1 MRYIGNKTKLLPFLR
16 STIARLGIAPGVA
29 HDAFAGTAA
38 VGRALKSAGWV
49 VHSSDLMTYS
59 YVMQR
64 AYVVASRIDS
74 FDELAK
80 ADPRVRVLFAERGL
94 ATRHRSIVGAER
106 GISLDATDIGLDS
119 IDVVARRLT
128 AVADHLAT
136 GVAPS
141 GGFFANNFSPA
152 GGRMYFTDQN
162 ARRIDAART
171 TLHDWRQRGVLADDT
186 FYILLAAVIEGADRI
201 ANTAG
206 VYAAY
211 IKQWQPNA
219 LRPLTVVAEPPI
231 RTHAR
236 CIAHQADAAHVA
248 ETLGSIDLL
257 YVDPPYN
264 TRQYAG
270 YYHVPELIARGW
282 FEDEVKLRGK
292 TGLIADAE
300 QRSAWCS
307 RRDAPNALRSLL
319 AATGARHVLVSYNS
333 EGVIGDKDLRAILAD
348 AAIDGRVKRFTRR
361 YKRYRADSDRE
372 GRRYKGDEV
381 RELLYYARLRQGAE
395 REE

>member
-1 MRYIGNKTKLLPFLR
+1 MRYIGNKTKLLPFLT
-16 STIARLGIAPGVA
+16 SAIARLRIEPGVA

-38 VGRALKSAGWV
+38 VGRALKGIGWR

-64 AYVVASRIDS
+64 AYVVASRVDR
-74 FDELAK
+74 FEALAK
-80 ADPRVRVLFAERGL
+80 ADPMIRDLFAVRGNDGGR
-94 ATRHRSIVGAER
+94 AINTARSAVG
-106 GISLDATDIGLDS
+106 DAPAIAAPRLS
-119 IDVVARRLT
+119 IIA
-128 AVADHLAT
+128 AHLSG
-136 GVAPS
+136 GVEPND
-141 GGFFANNFSPA
+141 GFFARNFAPA
-152 GGRMYFTDQN
+152 GGRMYFTDDN

-171 TLHDWRQRGVLADDT
+171 MLHTWRTNGLVADDA
-186 FYILLAAVIEGADRI
+186 FYLLLAAILEGADRV

-211 IKQWQPNA
+211 IKSWQPNA
-219 LRPLTVVAEPPI
+219 LRPFAMVAEAPI
-231 RTHAR
+231 PSRAR
-236 CIAHQADAAHVA
+236 CFAHQADAVHVA
-248 ETLGSIDLL
+248 EKLGPIDLL

-282 FEDEVKLRGK
+282 FDDAVELRGK
-292 TGLIADAE
+292 TGLIGDDA

-307 RRDAPNALRSLL
+307 RRDAPDALRKLL
-319 AATGARHVLVSYNS
+319 SATGARHVLVSYNS
-333 EGVIGDKDLRAILAD
+333 EGVIADKELRAILSE
-348 AAIDGRVKRFTRR
+348 AARDGKVRRFTRR

-381 RELLYYARLRQGAE
+381 RELLYYSRLR
-395 REE
+395 

>member
-16 STIARLGIAPGVA
+16 SAIARLGIPPGVA

-38 VGRALKSAGWV
+38 VGRALKAAGWC

-64 AYVVASRIDS
+64 AYVVASRVEQ
-74 FDELAK
+74 FDQLAK
-80 ADPRVRVLFAERGL
+80 TDPDVRALFAERGL
-94 ATRHRSIVGAER
+94 SPARRSIAGA
-106 GISLDATDIGLDS
+106 GGGDALSPTDVS
-119 IDVVARRLT
+119 VARMRAVGDYLT
-128 AVADHLAT
+128 TGLA
-136 GVAPS
+136 PIE
-141 GGFFANNFSPA
+141 GFFARNFGPA
-152 GGRMYFTDQN
+152 GGRMYFTDEN

-171 TLHDWRQRGVLADDT
+171 ALHEWRQRGLLADDT
-186 FYILLAAVIEGADRI
+186 FYILLAAVIEGADRV

-206 VYAAY
+206 VYAAF

-219 LRPLTVVAEPPI
+219 LRPLTIVAETPI
-231 RTHAR
+231 PSRDR
-236 CIAHQADAAHVA
+236 CIAHQADAAQVA
-248 ETLGSIDLL
+248 ETLGEIDLL

-282 FEDEVKLRGK
+282 FDDQVDLRGK
-292 TGLIADAE
+292 TGLIADEE

-307 RRDAPNALRSLL
+307 RRDAPSALRSLL
-319 AATGARHVLVSYNS
+319 AASGACHVLVSYNS
-333 EGVIGDKDLRAILAD
+333 EGVIGDKDLRAILAG
-348 AAIDGRVKRFTRR
+348 AAIDGRVRRFTRR

-381 RELLYYARLRQGAE
+381 RELLYYARLR
-395 REE
+395 

>member
-16 STIARLGIAPGVA
+16 SAIARLGIAPGVA

-38 VGRALKSAGWV
+38 VGRALKAAGWC

-64 AYVVASRIDS
+64 AYVVASRVEQ
-74 FDELAK
+74 FDQLAK
-80 ADPRVRVLFAERGL
+80 ADPDVRALFAERGL
-94 ATRHRSIVGAER
+94 SAARQSIAGNGGGGAL
-106 GISLDATDIGLDS
+106 SPM
-119 IDVVARRLT
+119 DVSVARMRAVSEYLT
-128 AVADHLAT
+128 TGLA
-136 GVAPS
+136 PID
-141 GGFFANNFSPA
+141 GFFARNFAPA
-152 GGRMYFTDQN
+152 GGRMYFTDEN

-171 TLHDWRQRGVLADDT
+171 ALHEWRQRGLLADDT

-206 VYAAY
+206 VYAAF

-219 LRPLTVVAEPPI
+219 LRPLTIVAENPI
-231 RTHAR
+231 PSPAR
-236 CIAHQADAAHVA
+236 CIAHQADAAQVA
-248 ETLGSIDLL
+248 EALGEIDLL

-282 FEDEVKLRGK
+282 FDDQVELRGK
-292 TGLIADAE
+292 TGLIADEE

-307 RRDAPNALRSLL
+307 RRDAPNALRGLL
-319 AATGARHVLVSYNS
+319 AASGARHVLVSYNS

-348 AAIDGRVKRFTRR
+348 AAIDARVRRFTCR

-381 RELLYYARLRQGAE
+381 RELLYYARLR
-395 REE
+395 

>member
-1 MRYIGNKTKLLPFLR
+1 MRYIGNKTRLLPFLR
-16 STIARLGIAPGVA
+16 SAIARLGIAPGVV

-38 VGRALKSAGWV
+38 VGRALKAAGWRV
-49 VHSSDLMTYS
+49 LSSDLMTYS

-64 AYVVASRIDS
+64 AYVVASRVDR
-74 FDELAK
+74 FDTLAK
-80 ADPRVRVLFAERGL
+80 ADPSVRMLFAERRLTL
-94 ATRHRSIVGAER
+94 AHRSAVGVA
-106 GISLDATDIGLDS
+106 GSLVPEPG
-119 IDVVARRLT
+119 DVSASRLR

-136 GVAPS
+136 GLAPVE
-141 GGFFANNFSPA
+141 GFFARSYGPA
-152 GGRMYFTDQN
+152 GGRMYFTDEN

-171 TLHDWRQRGVLADDT
+171 TLQEWRQRGLLADDT
-186 FYILLAAVIEGADRI
+186 FYVLLAAVIEGADRV

-219 LRPLTVVAEPPI
+219 LRPLGVVAETPI
-231 RTHAR
+231 SSRLR
-236 CIAHQADAAHVA
+236 CVAHQADAAKVA
-248 ETLGSIDLL
+248 EAVGPIDLL

-282 FEDEVKLRGK
+282 FDDDVELRGK
-292 TGLIADAE
+292 TGLIGDRE

-307 RRDAPNALRSLL
+307 RREAPSALRELL

-333 EGVIGDKDLRAILAD
+333 EGVIPDKEMRSALAD
-348 AAIDGRVKRFTRR
+348 AAIDGRVRRFTRR

-381 RELLYYARLRQGAE
+381 RELLYYARLR
-395 REE
+395 

>member
-16 STIARLGIAPGVA
+16 SAIARLGIAPGVV

-38 VGRALKSAGWV
+38 VGRALKAAGWR

-64 AYVVASRIDS
+64 AYVVASRVER
-74 FDELAK
+74 FEALAK
-80 ADPRVRVLFAERGL
+80 ADPHVRMLFAERGL
-94 ATRHRSIVGAER
+94 GLARRSIVGAGVGFAVDPGDLPR
-106 GISLDATDIGLDS
+106 SRTQAIS
-119 IDVVARRLT
+119 
-128 AVADHLAT
+128 DHLAK
-136 GVAPS
+136 GLAPID
-141 GGFFANNFSPA
+141 GFFARNFGPA
-152 GGRMYFTDQN
+152 GGRMYFTDEN

-171 TLHDWRQRGVLADDT
+171 TLHEWRQRGLLADDT
-186 FYILLAAVIEGADRI
+186 FYVLLAALIEGADRV

-219 LRPLTVVAEPPI
+219 LRPLGVVAEPPI
-231 RTHAR
+231 PSRVR
-236 CIAHQADAAHVA
+236 CVAHLADAAHVA
-248 ETLGSIDLL
+248 EALGPVDLL

-282 FEDEVKLRGK
+282 FDDAVMLRGK
-292 TGLIADAE
+292 TGLIADEE

-307 RRDAPNALRSLL
+307 RRDAPTALRELL
-319 AATGARHVLVSYNS
+319 TATGARHVLVSYNS
-333 EGVIGDKDLRAILAD
+333 EGVIPDKEMRAALSD
-348 AAIDGRVKRFTRR
+348 AAIDGRVRRFTRL

-381 RELLYYARLRQGAE
+381 RELLYYARLR
-395 REE
+395 

>member
-16 STIARLGIAPGVA
+16 SAIARLGIAPGVA

-38 VGRALKSAGWV
+38 VGRALKADGWT

-64 AYVVASRIDS
+64 AYVVASRVED
-74 FDELAK
+74 FDALAK
-80 ADPRVRVLFAERGL
+80 ADPEVRRLFA
-94 ATRHRSIVGAER
+94 RSHEADAIAAPGARNGARPAPAER
-106 GISLDATDIGLDS
+106 HVTRMSAI
-119 IDVVARRLT
+119 
-128 AVADHLAT
+128 ADHLSS
-136 GVAPS
+136 GVPPVD
-141 GGFFANNFSPA
+141 GFFARHFAAS
-152 GGRMYFTDQN
+152 GGRMYFTDEN

-171 TLHDWRQRGVLADDT
+171 VLHEWRSAGLIDDDP
-186 FYILLAAVIEGADRI
+186 YYVLLAGIIEGADRV

-219 LRPLTVVAEPPI
+219 LRPFSISAESPVQSPSP
-231 RTHAR
+231 
-236 CIAHQADAAHVA
+236 CVAHQADALHVA
-248 ETLGSIDLL
+248 EALGPIELL

-282 FEDEVKLRGK
+282 FEKPVELRGK
-292 TGLIADAE
+292 TGLIADGE
-300 QRSAWCS
+300 QRSDWCS
-307 RRDAPNALRSLL
+307 RRRAPAALRALL

-333 EGVIGDKDLRAILAD
+333 EGVIADAELRLILKE
-348 AAIDGRVKRFTRR
+348 AAIDGRVRRFTRR

-372 GRRYKGDEV
+372 GRRYKADEV
-381 RELLYYARLRQGAE
+381 KELLYYARLH
-395 REE
+395 

>member
-16 STIARLGIAPGVA
+16 AAIARLGIAPGIA

-59 YVMQR
+59 FVMQR
-64 AYVVASRIDS
+64 AYVVASTMGS

-80 ADPRVRVLFAERGL
+80 ADPEIHGLFAERGL
-94 ATRHRSIVGAER
+94 AVAGRSIVGAER
-106 GISLDATDIGLDS
+106 RVGLDS
-119 IDVVARRLT
+119 SEIEARRLS

-136 GVAPS
+136 GAVPND
-141 GGFFANNFSPA
+141 GFFAKNFSA
-152 GGRMYFTDQN
+152 TGGRMYFTDEN

-171 TLHDWRQRGVLADDT
+171 TLHGWRQCGLLADDT
-186 FYILLAAVIEGADRI
+186 FYILLAAVIEGADRV

-206 VYAAY
+206 VYAAF

-219 LRPLTVVAEPPI
+219 LRPLTIVAEPPI

-236 CIAHQADAAHVA
+236 CIAHQADAARVA

-282 FEDEVKLRGK
+282 FEDEVMLRGK
-292 TGLIADAE
+292 TGLIADDE

-307 RRDAPNALRSLL
+307 RRDAPNALRNLL
-319 AATGARHVLVSYNS
+319 AATGARHVLISYNS
-333 EGVIGDKDLRAILAD
+333 EGVIADKDLRAILAD
-348 AAIDGRVKRFTRR
+348 AAIDGRVRRFTRR

-381 RELLYYARLRQGAE
+381 RELLYYARLR
-395 REE
+395 

>member
-16 STIARLGIAPGVA
+16 TAIARLGIAPGVA

-38 VGRALKSAGWV
+38 VGRALKADGWR

-64 AYVVASRIDS
+64 AYVVASRVDS
-74 FDELAK
+74 FRSLAK
-80 ADPRVRVLFAERGL
+80 VDSVVRAAFAGRAGGRVAAVAEYL
-94 ATRHRSIVGAER
+94 T
-106 GISLDATDIGLDS
+106 
-119 IDVVARRLT
+119 T
-128 AVADHLAT
+128 AVRPED
-136 GVAPS
+136 
-141 GGFFANNFSPA
+141 GFFARHFAPV
-152 GGRMYFTDQN
+152 GGRMYFTDEN

-171 TLHDWRQRGVLADDT
+171 TLHDWRQRGLLADET

-231 RTHAR
+231 RAHAC
-236 CIAHQADAAHVA
+236 CIAHRADATQVA
-248 ETLGSIDLL
+248 DALGSIDLL

-282 FEDEVKLRGK
+282 FDDEVELRGK
-292 TGLIADAE
+292 TGLIADKE

-307 RRDAPNALRSLL
+307 RRDAPNALRGLL

-348 AAIDGRVKRFTRR
+348 SAIDGRVKRFTRR

-372 GRRYKGDEV
+372 GRRYKRDEV
-381 RELLYYARLRQGAE
+381 RELLYYARLRQGGE
-395 REE
+395 GKK

>member
-16 STIARLGIAPGVA
+16 SAIERLGIGPGVA

-64 AYVVASRIDS
+64 AYVVASTIDS
-74 FDELAK
+74 FDALAK
-80 ADPRVRVLFAERGL
+80 ADPPIRVLFAERGL
-94 ATRHRSIVGAER
+94 AAAHRSIVGAEQ
-106 GISLDATDIGLDS
+106 GIALDS
-119 IDVVARRLT
+119 TDVVARRLR

-141 GGFFANNFSPA
+141 DGFFAQNFSPA
-152 GGRMYFTDQN
+152 GGRMYFTDAN
-162 ARRIDAART
+162 ARRIDAARA
-171 TLHDWRQRGVLADDT
+171 TLQGWRERGLLADDT
-186 FYILLAAVIEGADRI
+186 FYILLAAIIEGADRI

-219 LRPLTVVAEPPI
+219 LRPLKVAAEPPI
-231 RTHAR
+231 RSDAR
-236 CIAHQADAAHVA
+236 CAAHQADAAQVA

-282 FEDEVKLRGK
+282 FDDQVTLRGK

-319 AATGARHVLVSYNS
+319 SATGACHVLVSYNS
-333 EGVIGDKDLRAILAD
+333 EGVIGDSDLRAILAD

-372 GRRYKGDEV
+372 GRRYKADEV
-381 RELLYYARLRQGAE
+381 RELLYYARLRHGGDGQK
-395 REE
+395 

>member
-16 STIARLGIAPGVA
+16 SVIARVGIAPGVV

-38 VGRALKSAGWV
+38 VGRALKADGWC

-59 YVMQR
+59 YVLQR
-64 AYVVASRIDS
+64 AYVVASRVDR
-74 FDELAK
+74 FDALAK
-80 ADPRVRVLFAERGL
+80 ADPLVQALFAECGLGL
-94 ATRHRSIVGAER
+94 ARRSIAGTGDGLVPVAG
-106 GISLDATDIGLDS
+106 DAATSRLR
-119 IDVVARRLT
+119 VVAN
-128 AVADHLAT
+128 HLAT
-136 GVAPS
+136 GLDGDA
-141 GGFFANNFSPA
+141 GFFARSFGPA
-152 GGRMYFTDQN
+152 GGRMYFTDEN

-171 TLHDWRQRGVLADDT
+171 ALHEWRQRSLLDDDT
-186 FYILLAAVIEGADRI
+186 FYVLLAAVIEGADRV

-219 LRPLTVVAEPPI
+219 LRPFTIVAETPI
-231 RTHAR
+231 PSRVR
-236 CIAHQADAAHVA
+236 CVAHQADAAQVA
-248 ETLGSIDLL
+248 EALGPIELL

-282 FEDEVKLRGK
+282 FDDAVTLRGK
-292 TGLIADAE
+292 TGLIADEE

-307 RRDAPNALRSLL
+307 RREAPTALRELL

-333 EGVIGDKDLRAILAD
+333 EGVIPDKELRAALSD
-348 AAIDGRVKRFTRR
+348 AAIDGRVRRFTHL

-381 RELLYYARLRQGAE
+381 RELLYYGRLR
-395 REE
+395 